1 MNRLFRIE
9 SCIYWFEF
17 LTGQMLFDNFGA
29 RQEQNDLNL
38 DFTKSV
44 LQQLSEGIEKKL
56 MDKLDEVENVMEA
69 KFSQLIETTIRK
81 TVEKEMVIARNVS
94 SHFLVKKEGNID
106 LTNTTR
112 SAVDILKSVETKL
125 NSLTEKFKNLI
136 DRQEFADLLNRS
148 ISTIKTEQQILRQ
161 DMLSFTTYL
170 DGKAETLLNNSDMN
184 RLNMKEAIDGL
195 SSLIQVQTEV
205 EKTNETGNR
214 GTTKDLQIFQEML
227 QNNLSA
233 IVSAFESLFNM
244 TNQTGSVCTKTMAGE
259 FGDKEPNLEKIFI
272 DGLNNFTII
281 LEKTLMER
289 ESLLREVGNISVQLS
304 PKDEVLVVGLNRSS
318 IEMLHQILLAMRNP
332 HHLKVTTTYKNDSN
346 TITGS
351 DCADILKKY
360 PKTRGKDGVYN
371 ITVLLNKTKSVY
383 CDMTTDN
390 GGWTVIQ
397 RRINGSVNFYR
408 NWKEYKNGFGY
419 ADHEYWIVSNTGN
432 DMLHRL
438 TSLKPQELRVDMQR
452 FNAEKAFAKYSNF
465 SVGDEESKYKL
476 NVKGYN
482 GTAGDSLNYSNDIK
496 FSTLDQD
503 NDNDSGNCATYWKS
517 AGWFK
522 SCFKTNPNGQYT
534 GSEIKGPKYIVW
546 HGLKTSFIALKSIQ
560 FMIRPRVLI

>member
-1 MNRLFRIE
+1 
-9 SCIYWFEF
+9 
-17 LTGQMLFDNFGA
+17 
-29 RQEQNDLNL
+29 
-38 DFTKSV
+38 
-44 LQQLSEGIEKKL
+44 
-56 MDKLDEVENVMEA
+56 
-69 KFSQLIETTIRK
+69 
-81 TVEKEMVIARNVS
+81 
-94 SHFLVKKEGNID
+94 
-106 LTNTTR
+106 
-112 SAVDILKSVETKL
+112 
-125 NSLTEKFKNLI
+125 
-136 DRQEFADLLNRS
+136 
-148 ISTIKTEQQILRQ
+148 
-161 DMLSFTTYL
+161 MLSFTTYL
-170 DGKAETLLNNSDMN
+170 DGKSETLLNNSDMN
-184 RLNMKEAIDGL
+184 RLDMKEAIDGL
-195 SSLIQVQTEV
+195 SSLIQVQTEE

-214 GTTKDLQIFQEML
+214 GTTK
-227 QNNLSA
+227 
-233 IVSAFESLFNM
+233 
-244 TNQTGSVCTKTMAGE
+244 SVCTKTMAGE
-259 FGDKEPNLEKIFI
+259 FGDKEPNLEKMFI

-289 ESLLREVGNISVQLS
+289 ESLLREF
-304 PKDEVLVVGLNRSS
+304 
-318 IEMLHQILLAMRNP
+318 LLAMRNP

-383 CDMTTDN
+383 WDMTTDN

-419 ADHEYWIVSNTGN
+419 ADHEYWIGN

-546 HGLKTSFIALKSIQ
+546 HGLKTSFIALRSIQ